1 MKVIRDVLEDHLQE
15 YKQQVIG
22 LKSYIRELKEQTAK
36 HGTEE
41 SHYEADLIEAEHN
54 VQYYEDE
61 IARIKKDLGGGA
73 GGGYYPQAGTILPR
87 TARECVGS
95 LVFSAI
101 GFAAGALLV
110 SVMMSKT
117 KDREGGRVR

>member
-1 MKVIRDVLEDHLQE
+1 MKVKRDVLEDHLQE
-15 YKQQVIG
+15 YEQEVRG
-22 LKSYIRELKEQTAK
+22 LKSYIQALRDTAEK
-36 HGTEE
+36 HGTEKSE
-41 SHYEADLIEAEHN
+41 YEADLIEAEHN
-54 VQYYEDE
+54 VQYYQDE
-61 IARIKKDLGGGA
+61 IARIREELGGGS
-73 GGGYYPQAGTILPR
+73 GGGRYPQGGTLLPR

-101 GFAAGALLV
+101 GFVAGAVLV